1 MSSPE
6 LAAAQPFVLLFLAL
20 LIDAVVGDMRW
31 FFRLVPHPIVLVGR
45 LIGFLDDKL
54 NRSKR
59 GKAALLIRGCIVTV
73 LVTGLA
79 AALGHLCTHIA
90 GSVPYGEAFE
100 LFLIVVLVAQRSL
113 YDHGHAVSSALKR
126 DGVEAGRAAVSHIV
140 GRDTTSLDEHGV
152 ARGAIESL
160 AENFADGVVAPAFW
174 YLILGLPGL
183 FAYKAINTLDSMI
196 GYKSERYRHFG
207 MVAARLDDAVNLIPA
222 RLSAI
227 FLVFAG
233 AVTPTAS
240 PARATKVVWRDAGKH
255 DSPNAGW
262 PEAAM
267 AGALDR
273 ALGGPR
279 TYLGGVEKSEWIG
292 DGDARATV
300 RDIDRALLLFG
311 FACLIHALFYAA
323 VAAMVLEW

>member
-1 MSSPE
+1 MSSPV

-79 AALGHLCTHIA
+79 AALGHLCPRIA

-140 GRDTTSLDEHGV
+140 GRDTTSLDDHGV

-183 FAYKAINTLDSMI
+183 FAYKAINTLDSMM
-196 GYKSERYRHFG
+196 GYKSER
-207 MVAARLDDAVNLIPA
+207 
-222 RLSAI
+222 
-227 FLVFAG
+227 
-233 AVTPTAS
+233 
-240 PARATKVVWRDAGKH
+240 
-255 DSPNAGW
+255 
-262 PEAAM
+262 
-267 AGALDR
+267 
-273 ALGGPR
+273 
-279 TYLGGVEKSEWIG
+279 
-292 DGDARATV
+292 
-300 RDIDRALLLFG
+300 
-311 FACLIHALFYAA
+311 
-323 VAAMVLEW
+323 